1 MTSNLPTVGRPRL
14 LILVV
19 AYNAEKKITRVL
31 ERVPPQLAD
40 DYHVEVLVLD
50 DSSRDQTFEA
60 SREVQRV
67 GALPFCLHVLFNPV
81 NQGYGGNQ
89 KIGYQFAIEKD
100 FDFMTLLHGD
110 GQYAPE
116 YLPDLVRPL
125 REGQAEAVFGSRMLE
140 RRAALRGG
148 MPYYKFVGNRI
159 LSWLQNRML
168 GTSLS
173 EFHSGYRVYS
183 VAALKT
189 VPFALNTNDFHFDT
203 EIIIQLLVAGLR
215 IREVPIPTYY
225 GDEICHVNGLKYGR
239 NVIKAVFL
247 ARCQRIGLFYDRRFD
262 CAPALTD
269 NAHYQLKVDYV
280 SPHTVTLETVS
291 AGSRVLDLGCAGG
304 YVGAQLRQ
312 RNCCHVTGVD
322 RSPLGKG
329 VELDT
334 FILHD
339 LNQGLPSLACERYD
353 YIVMLDVIE
362 HLAAPEVFVDRLRE
376 ALKLTSN
383 TKLLVSTANIGF
395 FVNRLML
402 LIGKFNYGKRG
413 ILDLTHCRLFTF
425 QSFRRLFEQA
435 GFRVLE
441 ARGIPGPFPLVLGNG
456 RLSQAIVAIN
466 NWLIRLARG
475 LFAYQ
480 IFFVVEPLPSLDY
493 LLRQAEV
500 QATFRIGA
508 GAGGESSAAAAHNA
522 VAMTK

>member
-1 MTSNLPTVGRPRL
+1 
-14 LILVV
+14 
-19 AYNAEKKITRVL
+19 
-31 ERVPPQLAD
+31 
-40 DYHVEVLVLD
+40 
-50 DSSRDQTFEA
+50 
-60 SREVQRV
+60 
-67 GALPFCLHVLFNPV
+67 
-81 NQGYGGNQ
+81 
-89 KIGYQFAIEKD
+89 
-100 FDFMTLLHGD
+100 
-110 GQYAPE
+110 
-116 YLPDLVRPL
+116 
-125 REGQAEAVFGSRMLE
+125 
-140 RRAALRGG
+140 
-148 MPYYKFVGNRI
+148 
-159 LSWLQNRML
+159 ML

-280 SPHTVTLETVS
+280 SSHTVTLETVS

-304 YVGAQLRQ
+304 YVGALLRQ

-334 FILHD
+334 FILHG

-395 FVNRLML
+395 FVSRLML
-402 LIGKFNYGKRG
+402 LIGKFNW
-413 ILDLTHCRLFTF
+413 
-425 QSFRRLFEQA
+425 QA
-435 GFRVLE
+435 RNPRPDPLS
-441 ARGIPGPFPLVLGNG
+441 LVLPVH
-456 RLSQAIVAIN
+456 R
-466 NWLIRLARG
+466 
-475 LFAYQ
+475 
-480 IFFVVEPLPSLDY
+480 P
-493 LLRQAEV
+493 
-500 QATFRIGA
+500 GA
-508 GAGGESSAAAAHNA
+508 PAGG
-522 VAMTK
+522 